1 MHDPLDGKRVN
12 RSLPEVSGGSGSRA
26 GGDLGRVKSS
36 TGALLEDAQSVPL
49 MPWSE
54 NRSMM
59 KPVENG

>member
-36 TGALLEDAQSVPL
+36 AGALLEDAQSVPL

-54 NRSMM
+54 IDR
-59 KPVENG
+59 